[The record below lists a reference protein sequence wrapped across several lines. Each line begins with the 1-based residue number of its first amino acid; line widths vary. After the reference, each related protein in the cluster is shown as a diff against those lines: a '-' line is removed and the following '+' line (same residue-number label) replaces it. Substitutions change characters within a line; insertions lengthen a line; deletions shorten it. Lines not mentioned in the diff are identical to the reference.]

1 MSRNT
6 TAKSFSNTAATGTAT
21 KPRCDSDSGILK
33 IKMVTVQ
40 VNGNEM
46 AWVCENFFDTPTK
59 CPNMLGRATI
69 HTPTHLKTA
78 KTPEGACPPADADP
92 QWKFRCQPG
101 SCANRGEAVVPPS
114 DSQHS

>member
-46 AWVCENFFDTPTK
+46 AWVCENFFDTPNQM
-59 CPNMLGRATI
+59 PEYVGAGDDP
-69 HTPTHLKTA
+69 HAHPLKNR
-78 KTPEGACPPADADP
+78 EDP
-92 QWKFRCQPG
+92 RGSVPSRGCGSAVEVSVSAGQLRQPWG
-101 SCANRGEAVVPPS
+101 SRSSAF
-114 DSQHS
+114 